1 MIYCEI
7 KKNRETDQVSIHDM
21 YVDQQDLPPLAVSFF
36 KEREFLINDN
46 APIMRT
52 PCMFSGFF
60 LNRAKYFKL
69 YINERCPINSR

>member
-21 YVDQQDLPPLAVSFF
+21 YVDQQDLPPFAVNFF
-36 KEREFLINDN
+36 KKSEFLINDN

-52 PCMFSGFF
+52 PCMVLVFF

-69 YINERCPINSR
+69 HINERCPINSK